1 MFNAKKAKKPL
12 IIILYVVFGLTVMFA
27 AFLGSY
33 YLSADALVYHYINIS
48 DIYINGVDYNQRPEK
63 REDYPRQYPFFGNPL
78 TISEESGTSIH
89 FPLHGGEKNYSV
101 YEAINSPIQ
110 TWIFYL
116 QDRYKNDAFVRYT
129 VEIDKEYIKVY
140 FTGTVTEDGKTVPI
154 EQNFIF
160 DIANASPENLPV
172 WVNREEISEGF
183 KGYLA
188 YLDDHTKVPDWLK
201 PYIVN
206 TPY

>member
-12 IIILYVVFGLTVMFA
+12 IIILYVVFGLIVMFA

-89 FPLHGGEKNYSV
+89 FPLHGGEKNVSV
-101 YEAINSPIQ
+101 YEAINDPIR
-110 TWIFYL
+110 TWILYL
-116 QDRYKNDAFVRYT
+116 SDRYKNDAAVNYT
-129 VEIDKEYIKVY
+129 VEINNEYITVN
-140 FTGTVTEDGKTVPI
+140 FTGTITEDDEVIPI
-154 EQNFIF
+154 EQKFVF
-160 DIANASPENLPV
+160 SIANATPENPPV
-172 WVNREEISEGF
+172 WLNKEKISDGF

-188 YLDDHTKVPDWLK
+188 YLEDNTKVPDWLEK
-201 PYIVN
+201 LN
-206 TPY
+206 A